1 MSINNGTTFK
11 NVYFFFKLYK
21 GKYIVLGMLLVLKI
35 IIELGFATFLLKIT
49 DAAINKDV
57 DTVILMSKYG
67 LCLIVSYSLLNY
79 LYTYC
84 NGIYT
89 SQVRK
94 DIKNKVFEQ
103 LLNTNSNVFQEKDSG
118 DLVSR
123 ITNDINIMCESL
135 IHNLIMIIFMPVMAI
150 ISFIYIANLYWKLAI
165 FSIVL
170 GPVALILS
178 VIFSKLI
185 NKYSKSLYVELS
197 HLNDLL
203 IDSFLGVKI
212 IKVFSLEKIFINKN
226 KKQNLEIYNCEKKIN
241 HFNALFQACMGIVLN
256 SSFVVSIGLGTFL
269 IVKGE
274 ITIGIL
280 TAFITLLNHVVEPF
294 TVLGNLITQ
303 FAKSVPA
310 IERVYE
316 LIHLPV
322 SKTSVNIKEDLEDK
336 IELKNFTFTHQEKVI
351 LDNISLKIPINKTV
365 AIVGPSGSGK
375 TTLLNALMNLEYKY
389 PFTIVNQNGY
399 LFKTTIKENI
409 SFGKPSATM
418 DEIIN
423 AAKLANIHE
432 YILSLPNGYETV
444 YGKDNIQLS
453 GGEQQRI
460 IIARAIINN
469 APVIFLDE
477 AMTALD
483 NKNQE
488 VIINNLKQFLR
499 NKTGVIVTHQIHNII
514 DVDLIIVMNKGKIV
528 EMGTHTELINSK
540 GLYYDLFDKQRNLKS
555 DEGIENNKIN
565 SVAVV

>member
-11 NVYFFFKLYK
+11 NVYLFFKLYK
-21 GKYIVLGMLLVLKI
+21 GKYIVLGMLLVIKI

-178 VIFSKLI
+178 IIFSKLI

-499 NKTGVIVTHQIHNII
+499 NKTGIIVTHQIHNII

-528 EMGTHTELINSK
+528 EMGTHTELINNK

-555 DEGIENNKIN
+555 EEGIENNKIN

>member
-11 NVYFFFKLYK
+11 NVYLFFKLYK

-178 VIFSKLI
+178 IIFSKLI

-409 SFGKPSATM
+409 LFGKPSATM

-555 DEGIENNKIN
+555 EEGIENNKIN

>member
-11 NVYFFFKLYK
+11 NVYLFFKLYK

-178 VIFSKLI
+178 IIFSKLI

-389 PFTIVNQNGY
+389 RFTIVNQNGY

-528 EMGTHTELINSK
+528 EMGTHTELINNK

-555 DEGIENNKIN
+555 EEGIENNKIN

>member
-1 MSINNGTTFK
+1 
-11 NVYFFFKLYK
+11 
-21 GKYIVLGMLLVLKI
+21 
-35 IIELGFATFLLKIT
+35 
-49 DAAINKDV
+49 
-57 DTVILMSKYG
+57 
-67 LCLIVSYSLLNY
+67 
-79 LYTYC
+79 
-84 NGIYT
+84 
-89 SQVRK
+89 
-94 DIKNKVFEQ
+94 
-103 LLNTNSNVFQEKDSG
+103 
-118 DLVSR
+118 
-123 ITNDINIMCESL
+123 
-135 IHNLIMIIFMPVMAI
+135 
-150 ISFIYIANLYWKLAI
+150 
-165 FSIVL
+165 
-170 GPVALILS
+170 
-178 VIFSKLI
+178 
-185 NKYSKSLYVELS
+185 LYVELS

-389 PFTIVNQNGY
+389 RFTIVNQNGY

-528 EMGTHTELINSK
+528 EMGTHTELINNK

-555 DEGIENNKIN
+555 EEGIENNKIN

>member
-1 MSINNGTTFK
+1 MNINNGTTFK
-11 NVYFFFKLYK
+11 NVYLFFKLYK

-67 LCLIVSYSLLNY
+67 LCLIFSYSLLNY

-135 IHNLIMIIFMPVMAI
+135 IHNLLMIIFMPVMAI

-178 VIFSKLI
+178 IIFSKLI

-212 IKVFSLEKIFINKN
+212 IKIFSLEKIFINKN

-256 SSFVVSIGLGTFL
+256 SSFVISIGLGTFL

-310 IERVYE
+310 IERIYE
-316 LIHLPV
+316 LIYLPV
-322 SKTSVNIKEDLEDK
+322 SKASVNIKEDLEDK

-351 LDNISLKIPINKTV
+351 LDNVSLKIPINKTV

-483 NKNQE
+483 SKNQE

-499 NKTGVIVTHQIHNII
+499 NKTGVIVTHQINNII

-528 EMGTHTELINSK
+528 EMGTHTELINNK

-555 DEGIENNKIN
+555 EEGIENNKIN
-565 SVAVV
+565 SVSVI

>member
-11 NVYFFFKLYK
+11 NVYLFFKLYK

-150 ISFIYIANLYWKLAI
+150 TSFIYIANLYWKLAI

-178 VIFSKLI
+178 IIFSKLI

-322 SKTSVNIKEDLEDK
+322 SKTSVNIKEDLEDT

-488 VIINNLKQFLR
+488 IIINNLKQFLR

-528 EMGTHTELINSK
+528 EMGTHTELINNK

-555 DEGIENNKIN
+555 EEGIENNKIN

>member
-1 MSINNGTTFK
+1 MNINNGTTFK
-11 NVYFFFKLYK
+11 NVYLFFKLYK

-67 LCLIVSYSLLNY
+67 LCLIFSYSLLNY

-135 IHNLIMIIFMPVMAI
+135 IHNLLMIIFMPVMAI

-178 VIFSKLI
+178 IIFSKLI

-212 IKVFSLEKIFINKN
+212 IKIFSLEKIFINKN

-256 SSFVVSIGLGTFL
+256 SSFVISIGLGTFL
-269 IVKGE
+269 IVEGE

-310 IERVYE
+310 IERIYE
-316 LIHLPV
+316 LIYLPV
-322 SKTSVNIKEDLEDK
+322 SKASVNIKEDLEDK

-351 LDNISLKIPINKTV
+351 LDNVSLKIPINKTV

-483 NKNQE
+483 SKNQE

-499 NKTGVIVTHQIHNII
+499 NKTGVIVTHQINNII

-528 EMGTHTELINSK
+528 EMGTHTELINNK

-555 DEGIENNKIN
+555 EEGIENNKIN
-565 SVAVV
+565 SVSVI

>member
-1 MSINNGTTFK
+1 MGTNNGTTFK
-11 NVYFFFKLYK
+11 NVYLFFKLYK

-178 VIFSKLI
+178 IIFSKLI

-316 LIHLPV
+316 LIYLPV

-488 VIINNLKQFLR
+488 VIINNLRQFLR

-514 DVDLIIVMNKGKIV
+514 DVNLIIVMNKGKIV
-528 EMGTHTELINSK
+528 EMGTHAELINNK

-555 DEGIENNKIN
+555 EEGIENNKIN

>member
-11 NVYFFFKLYK
+11 NVYLFFKLYK

-178 VIFSKLI
+178 IIFSKLI

-528 EMGTHTELINSK
+528 EMGTHTELINNK

-555 DEGIENNKIN
+555 EEGIENNKIN

>member
-11 NVYFFFKLYK
+11 NVYLFFKLYK

-178 VIFSKLI
+178 IIFSKLI

-488 VIINNLKQFLR
+488 IIINNLKQFLR

-528 EMGTHTELINSK
+528 EMGTHTELINNK

-555 DEGIENNKIN
+555 EEGIENNKIN